1 PPAGMAPRDVL
12 MEQGIVDHYI
22 MPPIANAMSLSLGLD
37 LTGTPLDDT
46 SAELKSDGTPTL
58 ESVLQFSGGTQVALP
73 VTGNLT
79 SDGAH
84 VTAVVTQ
91 HPSDGI
97 EDGHEI
103 VFQTDAPKRE
113 YRCFLAA
120 WAAGTVP
127 SVPMPGAIDDPCQ

>member
-1 PPAGMAPRDVL
+1 
-12 MEQGIVDHYI
+12 
-22 MPPIANAMSLSLGLD
+22 
-37 LTGTPLDDT
+37 
-46 SAELKSDGTPTL
+46 
-58 ESVLQFSGGTQVALP
+58 VLQFSGGQQVPLP
-73 VTGNLT
+73 VSGNLT
-79 SDGAH
+79 SGGAH

-120 WAAGTVP
+120 WAAGTMP
-127 SVPMPGAIDDPCQ
+127 SVPTPGAIDTPCQ